1 VHSNIQKSEWIEA
14 SIFLNDNL
22 NRTKTQTK
30 EKKRKEKKRRL
41 LQIKGDALGSA
52 NA

>member
-30 EKKRKEKKRRL
+30 KKRKEKKRRL

>member
-1 VHSNIQKSEWIEA
+1 VHSNLQKSEWIEA

-30 EKKRKEKKRRL
+30 KKRKEKKRRL